1 MASIRK
7 RGKTWE
13 ARISYKTPEGKYK
26 TKTKSGFKTKKEA
39 VIFANENEVLAIT
52 GELATTKPK
61 LFTTYFKDWYEL
73 YKEPTIRDR
82 TKLTYKQAQMN
93 LEKYLP
99 DILLQDMDRQTY
111 QKFLNEFGAAHSK
124 ATVSKM
130 NSLYHAAVKDAVY
143 DKLIYRDFIQ
153 GTKMVYNDSLTRKID
168 YLNIEEMKKLI
179 NFIMETK
186 NPHFPTK
193 YMILTALLTGM
204 RPGEIAG
211 LTWDNINFAFKTIT
225 VEKSWND
232 ATQDFQLLKNESS
245 NRILRVDDFLLDTL
259 KELPKDDPQKRLF
272 VYRHQSVP
280 TSSAVNKLL
289 KESLKELAIDRKGF
303 HFHSCRHTH
312 VAYLLSSGID
322 IYAISKRLGHNN
334 ITITAK
340 VYAYL
345 IDEYKA
351 KTDENIINALG
362 ELIPEKKFGQVLS
375 KRAINIGVSR

>member
-39 VIFANENEVLAIT
+39 LLFANENEVLAIT
-52 GELATTKPK
+52 GELTTTRPK
-61 LFTTYFKDWYEL
+61 LFTEYFKDWYEL
-73 YKEPTIRDR
+73 YKEPTIRER

-99 DILLQDMDRQTY
+99 DILLQDMDRQIY
-111 QKFLNEFGAAHSK
+111 QRFLNKFGATHSK
-124 ATVSKM
+124 STVSKM

-168 YLNIEEMKKLI
+168 YLNIEETKKLI

-186 NPHFPTK
+186 NPNFPTK

-211 LTWDNINFAFKTIT
+211 LTWENINFNFKTIT
-225 VEKSWND
+225 VKKSWND
-232 ATQDFQLLKNESS
+232 TSQDFQPLKNESS
-245 NRILRVDDFLLDTL
+245 NRIIRVDDFLLDVL
-259 KELPKDDPQKRLF
+259 NELPKDDPRGRLF

-280 TSSAVNKLL
+280 TSAAVNKLL
-289 KESLKELAIDRKGF
+289 KATLSELAIDRKGF

-351 KTDENIINALG
+351 KTDEQIITALG
-362 ELIPEKKFGQVLS
+362 KLISDENFGHILGKGDKKADIS
-375 KRAINIGVSR
+375 I